1 MKACVVFR
9 RFFLVLQMYGS
20 LAPSRPCLVGTLGSL
35 PRRLPNQRLPPI
47 LGHARWATLSF
58 GLALGWNARP
68 PHTWQGRHLA
78 RMASH
83 VTSTVGVHKL
93 NFGKS
98 AEEIQ
103 SGLHSLM
110 ERYEAQIQEIV
121 RASQATQ
128 VGNVQTTANESKT
141 TFQYL

>member
-1 MKACVVFR
+1 
-9 RFFLVLQMYGS
+9 MYGS

-35 PRRLPNQRLPPI
+35 PRRLPQRLPSI
-47 LGHARWATLSF
+47 LGRARWATLSF
-58 GLALGWNARP
+58 GLALGW
-68 PHTWQGRHLA
+68 HTRQGRHLA

-83 VTSTVGVHKL
+83 VTSTVGVHQL

-110 ERYEAQIQEIV
+110 ERYEAQIQDIV

-141 TFQYL
+141 TFQYLGMQADRLIQM